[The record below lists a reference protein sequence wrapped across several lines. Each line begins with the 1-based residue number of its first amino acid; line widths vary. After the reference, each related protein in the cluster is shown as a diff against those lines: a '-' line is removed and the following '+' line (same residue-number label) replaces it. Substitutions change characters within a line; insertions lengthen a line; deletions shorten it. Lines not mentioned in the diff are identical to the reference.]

1 MAAFQHMARFSKFTS
16 PITAY
21 GFFSRRMSRFVK
33 PDGDGGVLVDR
44 RALILQLEAEG
55 IPRTLSKKYADIVA
69 STLEES
75 HRNGLNIVKQEDLL
89 CQVKNHRN
97 NIINEC
103 HNLRNGLKITSVE
116 MRNAAAAEPTSDET
130 DLEMK
135 KPRPSFEEAAP
146 RAFRRTLGFVSL
158 YVVSF
163 AGLIGVVRTR
173 KNHGV

>member
-69 STLEES
+69 STVEES
-75 HRNGLNIVKQEDLL
+75 HQNGLNLVKQEDLL

-103 HNLRNGLKITSVE
+103 QNLRNGLKITSVE
-116 MRNAAAAEPTSDET
+116 MRNAAAEPTSDKT
-130 DLEMK
+130 DLEM
-135 KPRPSFEEAAP
+135 KPRPSFEEAAS
-146 RAFRRTLGFVSL
+146 RAFKRTLGFVSL